1 MVTRLNRRL
10 ISTPVELF
18 ACRCQTVAFYF
29 KNSSFCPSN
38 QHVLSIYVCE
48 VLLEVITTTIFW
60 STLCQPLCQ
69 EVYVTSPKFL
79 TYELVLLF
87 ISILQKRILRIH
99 LLRSL
104 QKKVVKAGFK
114 SKPSYSRALSVT
126 YYNTLLPLTSQSLNH
141 MYPGILQEET
151 QQ

>member
-1 MVTRLNRRL
+1 MVNRLNRRL

-38 QHVLSIYVCE
+38 QHVRSIYVCE
-48 VLLEVITTTIFW
+48 VLLEVITTTLFW

-87 ISILQKRILRIH
+87 ISILQKRIDPSSKLSAIH
-99 LLRSL
+99 RLMVLT
-104 QKKVVKAGFK
+104 
-114 SKPSYSRALSVT
+114 SRAGAHMGDVIK
-126 YYNTLLPLTSQSLNH
+126 TSSWFEKKSTPVHKSENML
-141 MYPGILQEET
+141 
-151 QQ
+151 